1 MREARPLTGSSPPTA
16 LSSQSFARRKTA
28 GPTPDWSRLQ
38 DVSLDASALKGVPL
52 FSALSEK
59 ELKKLTPLFRE
70 RSFDAGHMIAQ
81 EGKPGFAF
89 FVIQSGRATVTAH
102 GAHRAT
108 LGPGSHFG
116 EIAALDPGPRA
127 ATITAETDVAAYML
141 EARDLRKLVREDAT
155 VAAGLIDGLVEIVR
169 RLEGY

>member
-1 MREARPLTGSSPPTA
+1 
-16 LSSQSFARRKTA
+16 
-28 GPTPDWSRLQ
+28 
-38 DVSLDASALKGVPL
+38 VSLDASVLKDVPL
-52 FSALSEK
+52 FSSLSQK

-70 RSFDAGHMIAQ
+70 RSFDAGHVIAQ
-81 EGKPGFAF
+81 EGEPGFGF
-89 FVIQSGRATVTAH
+89 FVIRSGTATVTAH
-102 GAHRAT
+102 GEQRAT

-127 ATITAETDVAAYML
+127 ATITADTDVAAYML
-141 EARDLRKLVREDAT
+141 EARDLRQLVREDAT